1 MEASP
6 ITLFS
11 LLNKLNRL
19 IFATLASSPTV
30 IRMRATTLFVY
41 LYVCVCVR
49 FFFFV
54 CVCTHMRLLLVL
66 LDEPEKF
73 KRKKRTQRRT
83 FTLASKMLRV
93 PLKKK
98 KERNR
103 ITGHVTHIVI
113 VGRIRTTMFFFF
125 RVSVCVCVCAAG
137 LLSRS
142 KTLQV
147 SDSTRMSPHLRLPN
161 STHLYIC
168 MMLLDTFLCHVV
180 TLLFLLALIFLLTI
194 SQNHLLFFF
203 FLPFNDNYF
212 FFFFHLCVCVS
223 VCFGLPPFSLSAG
236 AFDDATFAVE
246 GNNYI
251 HACFLSL
258 PPSLP
263 PPLLSKA

>member
-1 MEASP
+1 MYVCMLPLVKSFFFFLLPFFCCCCLFTFSERVRNNAQHLVFFPWPFSGILCPTTNKKKRGRECRESLSTTRIKKKKKTFFFFFSSLVVVVCEIISSDLNSFSMEASP

-41 LYVCVCVR
+41 LYVCVCAF

-113 VGRIRTTMFFFF
+113 VGRIRTTMFVFFF
-125 RVSVCVCVCAAG
+125 SCICVCVCVC
-137 LLSRS
+137 
-142 KTLQV
+142 
-147 SDSTRMSPHLRLPN
+147 
-161 STHLYIC
+161 
-168 MMLLDTFLCHVV
+168 
-180 TLLFLLALIFLLTI
+180 
-194 SQNHLLFFF
+194 
-203 FLPFNDNYF
+203 
-212 FFFFHLCVCVS
+212 VCRW
-223 VCFGLPPFSLSAG
+223 PAFS
-236 AFDDATFAVE
+236 E
-246 GNNYI
+246 
-251 HACFLSL
+251 
-258 PPSLP
+258 
-263 PPLLSKA
+263 

>member
-1 MEASP
+1 
-6 ITLFS
+6 
-11 LLNKLNRL
+11 
-19 IFATLASSPTV
+19 
-30 IRMRATTLFVY
+30 
-41 LYVCVCVR
+41 
-49 FFFFV
+49 
-54 CVCTHMRLLLVL
+54 
-66 LDEPEKF
+66 
-73 KRKKRTQRRT
+73 
-83 FTLASKMLRV
+83 
-93 PLKKK
+93 
-98 KERNR
+98 
-103 ITGHVTHIVI
+103 
-113 VGRIRTTMFFFF
+113 MFFFF
-125 RVSVCVCVCAAG
+125 RVSVCVCVCVCAAG

-203 FLPFNDNYF
+203 FCLSTTTTS